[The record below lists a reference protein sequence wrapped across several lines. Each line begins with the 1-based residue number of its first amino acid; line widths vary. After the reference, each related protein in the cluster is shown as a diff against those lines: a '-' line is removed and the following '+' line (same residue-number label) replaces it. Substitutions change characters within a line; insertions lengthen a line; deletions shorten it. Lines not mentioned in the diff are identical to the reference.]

1 MNFDDVRSVERPV
14 PDETVRFE
22 WGSDVIAEVLRR
34 LGIEFIALNPG
45 SSYRHLHDSLVNYLG
60 NRSPQMLMVLHEEH
74 AIAIAHGYAKVTG
87 KPMAAAV
94 HSNVGLMHATM
105 AIYNAWCDRV
115 PVMVLGANGPV
126 DAPRRR
132 PWIDWIH
139 TTRDQAALTRNFLK
153 WDDEPV
159 SPAAAVE
166 SILRAWQ
173 LARQSPCG
181 PAYVCFSVEVQEAK
195 LRGEVALPDP
205 VRYQPGTT
213 PAPSSDSLAQVAE
226 LLVKA
231 RRPVILMG
239 RGSRRQ
245 EDWDNRIRLAELLNA
260 KVLTDIK
267 AGAAF
272 PTSHPLHICPPGL
285 SISRPAIE
293 VIGEADLILSLG
305 WIDLAGT
312 LKIAY
317 PDKPVP
323 EVIQISN
330 DSYNHRGWAADYMSL
345 PPADVSILC
354 EPDTMLAPLCEAVS
368 KLTRR
373 KPESNWAPRP
383 GGAGIVRNSHFQVDG
398 RSDEPIAMSDIAQSL
413 GSILGE
419 RRVSLLRVPLG
430 WSNNYYDFT
439 GPLDYLGYDGGA
451 GIGSGPGMTVGA
463 ALALRDSGYLPIA
476 ILGDGDYLM
485 GVTALWTAA
494 KYRIPFLVIVANNQ
508 SFYNDEVHQENVARQ
523 RGRLPENKWIGQK
536 IIEPA
541 IDLAAMARGQ
551 GVEGV
556 GPVSRIG
563 DLPETL
569 ERAIRTVE
577 AGAACV
583 VDVVVKPGYESKVA

>member
-1 MNFDDVRSVERPV
+1 MNFDDVRNVERPT
-14 PDETVRFE
+14 PDETVRLE

-34 LGIEFIALNPG
+34 LGTEFIALNPG

-105 AIYNAWCDRV
+105 AIYNAWCDRA

-139 TTRDQAALTRNFLK
+139 TTRDQAALIRNFLK

-166 SILRAWQ
+166 SLLRAWQ
-173 LARQSPCG
+173 LARQSPSG
-181 PAYVCFSVEVQEAK
+181 PVYVCFSVEVQETK
-195 LRGEVALPDP
+195 LSGEVALPDP
-205 VRYQPGTT
+205 ARYQPGTI
-213 PAPSSDSLAQVAE
+213 PAPSSDSLAEVAE
-226 LLVKA
+226 LLARA
-231 RRPVILMG
+231 RRPMILMG
-239 RGSRRQ
+239 RGSRLQ
-245 EDWDNRIRLAELLNA
+245 EDWNNRIRLAELLNA

-293 VIGEADLILSLG
+293 AIGEADLILSLG

-312 LKIAY
+312 LKIAFQDRSI
-317 PDKPVP
+317 PK
-323 EVIQISN
+323 VIQVSN
-330 DSYNHRGWAADYMSL
+330 DSYSHRGWAADYMSL

-368 KLTRR
+368 KLARR

-398 RSDEPIAMSDIAQSL
+398 RSDEPIAVADIARSL
-413 GSILGE
+413 GRILGE
-419 RRVSLLRVPLG
+419 RKISLLRVPLG
-430 WSNNYYDFT
+430 WSNDYYDFT
-439 GPLDYLGYDGGA
+439 GPLDYIGYDGGA

-463 ALALRDSGYLPIA
+463 ALALRDSGFLPIA
-476 ILGDGDYLM
+476 VVGDGDYLM

-494 KYRIPFLVIVANNQ
+494 KYRIPFLMIVANNQ

-563 DLPETL
+563 DLPEAL
-569 ERAIRTVE
+569 ERALRTVE
-577 AGAACV
+577 AGTPCV
-583 VDVVVKPGYESKVA
+583 VDMVVKPGYESKVA

>member
-1 MNFDDVRSVERPV
+1 MNFDDVRNVERPT
-14 PDETVRFE
+14 PDETVRLE

-87 KPMAAAV
+87 KPMGAAV

-105 AIYNAWCDRV
+105 AIYNAWCDRA
-115 PVMVLGANGPV
+115 PVVVLGANGPV

-139 TTRDQAALTRNFLK
+139 TTRDQAALIRNFLK

-166 SILRAWQ
+166 SLLRAWQ
-173 LARQSPCG
+173 LARQSPSG
-181 PAYVCFSVEVQEAK
+181 PVYVCFSVEVQETK
-195 LRGEVALPDP
+195 LSGKVALPDP
-205 VRYQPGTT
+205 ARYQPGTI
-213 PAPSSDSLAQVAE
+213 PAPSSDSLAEVAE
-226 LLVKA
+226 LLARA
-231 RRPVILMG
+231 RRPMILMG
-239 RGSRRQ
+239 RGSRLQ
-245 EDWDNRIRLAELLNA
+245 EDWNNRIRLAELLNA

-293 VIGEADLILSLG
+293 AIGEADLILSLG

-312 LKIAY
+312 LKIAFQDR
-317 PDKPVP
+317 PIPK
-323 EVIQISN
+323 VIQVSN
-330 DSYNHRGWAADYMSL
+330 DSYSHRGWAADYMSL

-368 KLTRR
+368 KLARR

-398 RSDEPIAMSDIAQSL
+398 RSDEPIAVSDIARSL
-413 GSILGE
+413 GRILGE
-419 RRVSLLRVPLG
+419 RKISLLRVPLG
-430 WSNNYYDFT
+430 WSNDYYDFT
-439 GPLDYLGYDGGA
+439 GPLDYIGYDGGA

-463 ALALRDSGYLPIA
+463 ALALRDSGFLPIA
-476 ILGDGDYLM
+476 VVGDGDYLM

-494 KYRIPFLVIVANNQ
+494 KYRIPFLMIVANNQ

-563 DLPETL
+563 DLPEAL
-569 ERAIRTVE
+569 ERALRAVE
-577 AGAACV
+577 GGAPCV

>member
-1 MNFDDVRSVERPV
+1 MNFDDVRNVERPTR
-14 PDETVRFE
+14 DETVRPE

-139 TTRDQAALTRNFLK
+139 TTRDQAALIRNFLK

-181 PAYVCFSVEVQEAK
+181 PVYVCFSVEVQEAK
-195 LRGEVALPDP
+195 LSGEIALPDP
-205 VRYQPGTT
+205 ARYQPGTI
-213 PAPSSDSLAQVAE
+213 PAPSSDSLAKVAE
-226 LLVKA
+226 FLIRA

-239 RGSRRQ
+239 CGSRRQ
-245 EDWDNRIRLAELLNA
+245 ENWDNRIRLAELLNA
-260 KVLTDIK
+260 KVITDIK

-293 VIGEADLILSLG
+293 AIGEADLILSLG

-323 EVIQISN
+323 KVIQISN

-368 KLTRR
+368 KLRRR
-373 KPESNWAPRP
+373 KPESNWTPRS
-383 GGAGIVRNSHFQVDG
+383 GGAGIVRNSHFQVHG
-398 RSDEPIAMSDIAQSL
+398 RSDEPIAMSDIARSL

-563 DLPETL
+563 DMPEAL

>member
-1 MNFDDVRSVERPV
+1 
-14 PDETVRFE
+14 
-22 WGSDVIAEVLRR
+22 
-34 LGIEFIALNPG
+34 
-45 SSYRHLHDSLVNYLG
+45 
-60 NRSPQMLMVLHEEH
+60 
-74 AIAIAHGYAKVTG
+74 
-87 KPMAAAV
+87 
-94 HSNVGLMHATM
+94 
-105 AIYNAWCDRV
+105 
-115 PVMVLGANGPV
+115 
-126 DAPRRR
+126 
-132 PWIDWIH
+132 
-139 TTRDQAALTRNFLK
+139 
-153 WDDEPV
+153 
-159 SPAAAVE
+159 
-166 SILRAWQ
+166 
-173 LARQSPCG
+173 
-181 PAYVCFSVEVQEAK
+181 
-195 LRGEVALPDP
+195 
-205 VRYQPGTT
+205 
-213 PAPSSDSLAQVAE
+213 
-226 LLVKA
+226 
-231 RRPVILMG
+231 
-239 RGSRRQ
+239 
-245 EDWDNRIRLAELLNA
+245 
-260 KVLTDIK
+260 
-267 AGAAF
+267 
-272 PTSHPLHICPPGL
+272 
-285 SISRPAIE
+285 
-293 VIGEADLILSLG
+293 
-305 WIDLAGT
+305 
-312 LKIAY
+312 
-317 PDKPVP
+317 
-323 EVIQISN
+323 
-330 DSYNHRGWAADYMSL
+330 
-345 PPADVSILC
+345 
-354 EPDTMLAPLCEAVS
+354 
-368 KLTRR
+368 
-373 KPESNWAPRP
+373 
-383 GGAGIVRNSHFQVDG
+383 
-398 RSDEPIAMSDIAQSL
+398 MSDIAQSL

>member
-1 MNFDDVRSVERPV
+1 MNFDDVRNVERPT
-14 PDETVRFE
+14 PDETVRLE

-105 AIYNAWCDRV
+105 AIYNAWCDRA
-115 PVMVLGANGPV
+115 PVVVLGANGPV

-139 TTRDQAALTRNFLK
+139 TTRDQAALIRNFLK

-159 SPAAAVE
+159 SPAASVE
-166 SILRAWQ
+166 SLLRAWQ
-173 LARQSPCG
+173 LARQSPSG
-181 PAYVCFSVEVQEAK
+181 PVYVCFSVEVQETK
-195 LRGEVALPDP
+195 LSGKVALPDP
-205 VRYQPGTT
+205 ARYQPGTI
-213 PAPSSDSLAQVAE
+213 PAPSSDSLAEVAE
-226 LLVKA
+226 LLARA
-231 RRPVILMG
+231 RRPMILMG
-239 RGSRRQ
+239 RGSRLQ
-245 EDWDNRIRLAELLNA
+245 EDWNNRIRLAELLNA

-293 VIGEADLILSLG
+293 AIGEADLILSLG

-312 LKIAY
+312 LKIAFQDR
-317 PDKPVP
+317 PIPK
-323 EVIQISN
+323 VIQVSN
-330 DSYNHRGWAADYMSL
+330 DSYSHRGWAADYMSL

-354 EPDTMLAPLCEAVS
+354 EPDTVLAPLCEAVS
-368 KLTRR
+368 KLARR

-398 RSDEPIAMSDIAQSL
+398 RSDEPIAMSDIARSL
-413 GSILGE
+413 GRILGE
-419 RRVSLLRVPLG
+419 RKISLLRVPLG
-430 WSNNYYDFT
+430 WSNDYYDFT
-439 GPLDYLGYDGGA
+439 GPLDYIGYDGGA

-463 ALALRDSGYLPIA
+463 ALALRDSGFLPIA
-476 ILGDGDYLM
+476 VVGDGDYLM

-494 KYRIPFLVIVANNQ
+494 KYRIPFLMIVANNQ
-508 SFYNDEVHQENVARQ
+508 SFYNDEVHQENVARE

-556 GPVSRIG
+556 GPISRIG
-563 DLPETL
+563 DLPEAL
-569 ERAIRTVE
+569 ERALRTVE
-577 AGAACV
+577 GGAPCV

>member
-1 MNFDDVRSVERPV
+1 MNFDDVRNVERPT
-14 PDETVRFE
+14 PDETVRLE

-105 AIYNAWCDRV
+105 AIYNAWCDRA

-139 TTRDQAALTRNFLK
+139 TTRDQAALIRNFLK

-159 SPAAAVE
+159 SPVAAVE
-166 SILRAWQ
+166 SLLRAWQ
-173 LARQSPCG
+173 LARQSPSG
-181 PAYVCFSVEVQEAK
+181 PVYVCFSVEVQEAK
-195 LRGEVALPDP
+195 LSGEVALPDP
-205 VRYQPGTT
+205 ARYQPGTI
-213 PAPSSDSLAQVAE
+213 PPPSSDSLAQVAE
-226 LLVKA
+226 LLARA
-231 RRPVILMG
+231 RRPVLLMG

-245 EDWDNRIRLAELLNA
+245 EDWDNRIRLAELLTA

-267 AGAAF
+267 VGAAF
-272 PTSHPLHICPPGL
+272 PTSHPLHICQPGL
-285 SISRPAIE
+285 SISRLAIE
-293 VIGEADLILSLG
+293 AIGEADLILSLG

-312 LKIAY
+312 LKIAFQDR
-317 PDKPVP
+317 PIPK
-323 EVIQISN
+323 VIQVSN
-330 DSYNHRGWAADYMSL
+330 DSYSHRGWAADYMSL
-345 PPADVSILC
+345 PPADVSILFD
-354 EPDTMLAPLCEAVS
+354 PDTMLAPLCEAVS
-368 KLTRR
+368 KLARR

-383 GGAGIVRNSHFQVDG
+383 GGAGIVRNSHFQVDR
-398 RSDEPIAMSDIAQSL
+398 RSDEPIAVSDIARSL
-413 GSILGE
+413 GRILGD
-419 RRVSLLRVPLG
+419 RKISLLRVPLG
-430 WSNNYYDFT
+430 WSNDYYDFT
-439 GPLDYLGYDGGA
+439 GPLDSIGYDGGA

-476 ILGDGDYLM
+476 VVGDGDYLM

-494 KYRIPFLVIVANNQ
+494 KYRIPFLMIVANNQ
-508 SFYNDEVHQENVARQ
+508 SFYNDEVHQENVAHQ

-556 GPVSRIG
+556 GPISRIG
-563 DLPETL
+563 DLTEAL
-569 ERAIRTVE
+569 ERAILTVE
-577 AGAACV
+577 AGTPCV

>member
-1 MNFDDVRSVERPV
+1 MSFDEVRSVERPT
-14 PDETVRFE
+14 PDETVRLE

-105 AIYNAWCDRV
+105 AIYNAWCDRA

-139 TTRDQAALTRNFLK
+139 TTRDQAALIRNFLK

-166 SILRAWQ
+166 SVLRASQ

-181 PAYVCFSVEVQEAK
+181 PVYVCFSVEVQETK
-195 LRGEVALPDP
+195 LSGEVALPDP
-205 VRYQPGTT
+205 ARYQPGTI
-213 PAPSSDSLAQVAE
+213 PAPSSDSLAEVAE
-226 LLVKA
+226 LLARA

-239 RGSRRQ
+239 RGSRLQ
-245 EDWDNRIRLAELLNA
+245 EDWNNRIRLAELLNA

-285 SISRPAIE
+285 SISRRAIE
-293 VIGEADLILSLG
+293 AIGEADLILSLG

-312 LKIAY
+312 LKIAFQDR
-317 PDKPVP
+317 PIPK
-323 EVIQISN
+323 VIQVSN
-330 DSYNHRGWAADYMSL
+330 DSYSHRGWAADYMSL

-368 KLTRR
+368 KLARR

-398 RSDEPIAMSDIAQSL
+398 RSDEPIALSDIARSL
-413 GSILGE
+413 GRILGE
-419 RRVSLLRVPLG
+419 RKISLLRVPLG
-430 WSNNYYDFT
+430 WSNDYYDFT
-439 GPLDYLGYDGGA
+439 GPLDYIGYDGGA

-463 ALALRDSGYLPIA
+463 ALALRHSGYLPIA
-476 ILGDGDYLM
+476 VVGDGDYLM

-494 KYRIPFLVIVANNQ
+494 KYRIPFLMIVANNQ

-563 DLPETL
+563 DLPEAL
-569 ERAIRTVE
+569 ERAIRMVE
-577 AGAACV
+577 GGAPCV

>member
-1 MNFDDVRSVERPV
+1 MNFDDVRSVERPT
-14 PDETVRFE
+14 PDETVRLE

-105 AIYNAWCDRV
+105 AIYNAWCDRA

-139 TTRDQAALTRNFLK
+139 TTRDQAALIRNFLK

-166 SILRAWQ
+166 SVLRAWQ
-173 LARQSPCG
+173 LARQSPSG
-181 PAYVCFSVEVQEAK
+181 PVYVCFSVEVQEAK
-195 LRGEVALPDP
+195 LGGEITLPDP
-205 VRYQPGTT
+205 ARYQPGTT

-226 LLVKA
+226 PLVKA
-231 RRPVILMG
+231 RRPVILVG

-245 EDWDNRIRLAELLNA
+245 DDWDNRIRLAELLNA

-272 PTSHPLHICPPGL
+272 PTGHPLHICPPGL
-285 SISRPAIE
+285 SISRSAIE
-293 VIGEADLILSLG
+293 AIAEADLILSLG

-312 LKIAY
+312 LKIAFQDR
-317 PDKPVP
+317 PIPK
-323 EVIQISN
+323 VIQVSN

-345 PPADVSILC
+345 PPADASILC

-368 KLTRR
+368 NLTKRIF
-373 KPESNWAPRP
+373 ESNWTPRP
-383 GGAGIVRNSHFQVDG
+383 GGAGIVRTSQFQVDG
-398 RSDEPIAMSDIAQSL
+398 RSDEPIAVSDIARSL
-413 GSILGE
+413 GRILGDRE
-419 RRVSLLRVPLG
+419 ISLLRVPLG
-430 WSNNYYDFT
+430 WSNDYYDYT
-439 GPLDYLGYDGGA
+439 GPLDYIGYDGGA
-451 GIGSGPGMTVGA
+451 GIGSGPGMTFGA

-476 ILGDGDYLM
+476 VVGDGDYLM

-494 KYRIPFLVIVANNQ
+494 KYRIPFLMIVANNQ

-541 IDLAAMARGQ
+541 VDLATMARGQ
-551 GVEGV
+551 GVEGI
-556 GPVSRIG
+556 GPISRIG
-563 DLPETL
+563 DLSKAL
-569 ERAIRTVE
+569 ERAVRTVE
-577 AGAACV
+577 AGTACV

>member
-1 MNFDDVRSVERPV
+1 MNFDDVQRIERPT
-14 PDETVRFE
+14 PDETVRLE

-105 AIYNAWCDRV
+105 AIYNAWCDRA

-139 TTRDQAALTRNFLK
+139 TTRDQAALIRNFLK

-166 SILRAWQ
+166 SITRAWQ
-173 LARQSPCG
+173 LARQSPSG
-181 PAYVCFSVEVQEAK
+181 PVYVCFSVEVQETK
-195 LRGEVALPDP
+195 LSGEVALPDP
-205 VRYQPGTT
+205 ARYQPGTI
-213 PAPSSDSLAQVAE
+213 PAPSSDSLEQIAE

-245 EDWDNRIRLAELLNA
+245 KDWDNRIRLAELLNA

-285 SISRPAIE
+285 SISRPASE
-293 VIGEADLILSLG
+293 AIGEADLILSLG

-312 LKIAY
+312 LKIAFQN
-317 PDKPVP
+317 KPVIP
-323 EVIQISN
+323 KVIQVSN
-330 DSYNHRGWAADYMSL
+330 DSYSHRGWAADYMSL
-345 PPADVSILC
+345 PPADASILC
-354 EPDTMLAPLCEAVS
+354 EPDTMLAPLCQAVS
-368 KLTRR
+368 KLTKR
-373 KPESNWAPRP
+373 KPESDWALRP
-383 GGAGIVRNSHFQVDG
+383 GGAGIARNSHFQVD
-398 RSDEPIAMSDIAQSL
+398 RQSDEPIAMSDIARSL
-413 GSILGE
+413 GRILGE
-419 RRVSLLRVPLG
+419 RKISLLRVPLG
-430 WSNNYYDFT
+430 WSNDYYDFT
-439 GPLDYLGYDGGA
+439 GPLDYIGYDGGA

-463 ALALRDSGYLPIA
+463 ALALRDSGYLPTA
-476 ILGDGDYLM
+476 IVGDGDYLM

-494 KYRIPFLVIVANNQ
+494 KYRIPFLM
-508 SFYNDEVHQENVARQ
+508 
-523 RGRLPENKWIGQK
+523 IG
-536 IIEPA
+536 IISPSITMRSIRKTSRA
-541 IDLAAMARGQ
+541 SA
-551 GVEGV
+551 GVYR
-556 GPVSRIG
+556 RING
-563 DLPETL
+563 SV
-569 ERAIRTVE
+569 RR
-577 AGAACV
+577 
-583 VDVVVKPGYESKVA
+583 

>member
-1 MNFDDVRSVERPV
+1 MNFDDVRNVERPT
-14 PDETVRFE
+14 PDETVRLE

-87 KPMAAAV
+87 KPMGAAV

-105 AIYNAWCDRV
+105 AIYNAWCDRA
-115 PVMVLGANGPV
+115 PVVVLGANGPV

-139 TTRDQAALTRNFLK
+139 TTRDQAALIRNFLK

-166 SILRAWQ
+166 SLLRAWQ
-173 LARQSPCG
+173 LARQSPSG
-181 PAYVCFSVEVQEAK
+181 PVYVCFSVEVQETK
-195 LRGEVALPDP
+195 LSGKVALPDP
-205 VRYQPGTT
+205 ARYQPGTI
-213 PAPSSDSLAQVAE
+213 PAPSSDSLAEVAE
-226 LLVKA
+226 LLARA
-231 RRPVILMG
+231 RRPMILMG
-239 RGSRRQ
+239 RGSRLQ
-245 EDWDNRIRLAELLNA
+245 EDWNNRIRLAELLNA

-293 VIGEADLILSLG
+293 AIGEADLILSLG

-312 LKIAY
+312 LKIAFQDR
-317 PDKPVP
+317 PIPK
-323 EVIQISN
+323 VIQVSN
-330 DSYNHRGWAADYMSL
+330 DSYSHRGWAADYMSL

-368 KLTRR
+368 KLARR

-398 RSDEPIAMSDIAQSL
+398 RSDEPIAVSDIARSL
-413 GSILGE
+413 GRILGE
-419 RRVSLLRVPLG
+419 RKISLLRVPLG
-430 WSNNYYDFT
+430 WSNDYYDFT
-439 GPLDYLGYDGGA
+439 GPLDYIGYDGGA

-463 ALALRDSGYLPIA
+463 ALALRDSGFLPIA
-476 ILGDGDYLM
+476 VVGDGDYLM

-494 KYRIPFLVIVANNQ
+494 KYRIPFLMIVANNQ

-563 DLPETL
+563 DLPEAL
-569 ERAIRTVE
+569 ERALRTVE
-577 AGAACV
+577 AGAPCV